1 MRLSTLPLA
10 LPMASSLTMFT
21 AEIYNDWPSATFSS
35 TVRSVVVRCVTSCS
49 PWRHHVYWLHIDNE
63 AVIGCASGEIYRFK
77 DCECIAIIQAHG
89 IKEPVLCMYFNPV
102 TGNLITGSKDANIK
116 TWDANLK
123 EVGVPLD
130 LSEDVDGDGIADSGS
145 LNPSVLSVHQ
155 IGDTI
160 WAVGLI
166 EAQFGKALRVYSS
179 TPRTSEE
186 LVLDVIFQVKVN
198 VNKVPGGKLQVL
210 KDIYDYMTMQQSI
223 VFVER
228 REGANKV
235 AQFMRDSGLSV
246 SVLHSD
252 LTGPERDQVMAE
264 FRRGVTKVLITT
276 NVLARGVDVP
286 AVAVVVNYDLPT
298 RRNGQRTEADPATY
312 LHRIGRSGRFGRK
325 GTAISFVET
334 AEDERILQTIEQ
346 SYFPSGQPMLK
357 EWDATDIDGLTRAV
371 EDRPATGAI
380 MPQALEGNEVASVNV
395 STAT

>member
-1 MRLSTLPLA
+1 M
-10 LPMASSLTMFT
+10 
-21 AEIYNDWPSATFSS
+21 
-35 TVRSVVVRCVTSCS
+35 
-49 PWRHHVYWLHIDNE
+49 
-63 AVIGCASGEIYRFK
+63 
-77 DCECIAIIQAHG
+77 
-89 IKEPVLCMYFNPV
+89 
-102 TGNLITGSKDANIK
+102 
-116 TWDANLK
+116 
-123 EVGVPLD
+123 
-130 LSEDVDGDGIADSGS
+130 
-145 LNPSVLSVHQ
+145 
-155 IGDTI
+155 
-160 WAVGLI
+160 
-166 EAQFGKALRVYSS
+166 YSS

-395 STAT
+395 SILA